1 MARIKIDLPETFPFS
16 IAIPV
21 RIQDVNYGNHVGND
35 AILSIMHEARIQFL
49 SSIGY
54 KELDH
59 EAGSGFIM
67 ADVAVAY
74 KGEGFHGDIFEVAI
88 AAGEFNAFGFELFYR
103 ITTNR
108 NAQTITIAEAK
119 TGMICFDYKLRKIA
133 KLPAHLKA
141 SLETGKQIPL

>member
-1 MARIKIDLPETFPFS
+1 MARIKIDLPAVFPFTLQV
-16 IAIPV
+16 PV
-21 RIQDVNYGNHVGND
+21 RIQDINYGNHVGND

-49 SSIGY
+49 NSIGY

-59 EAGSGFIM
+59 EAGKGLIM

-74 KGEGFHGDIFEVAI
+74 KGEGFHGDIFDVAI

-119 TGMICFDYKLRKIA
+119 TGMICFDYHLRKIA
-133 KLPAHLKA
+133 KLPADMKA
-141 SLETGKQIPL
+141 SLETGK

>member
-1 MARIKIDLPETFPFS
+1 MARIKIDLPAVFPFS
-16 IAIPV
+16 IQIPV
-21 RIQDVNYGNHVGND
+21 RIQDINYGNHVGND
-35 AILSIMHEARIQFL
+35 AILSIMHEARIQFIH
-49 SSIGY
+49 SIGY

-59 EAGSGFIM
+59 AAGTGLIM

-74 KGEGFHGDIFEVAI
+74 KGEGFHGDIFDVAI

-119 TGMICFDYKLRKIA
+119 TGMICFDYNLRKIA
-133 KLPAHLKA
+133 KLSADMKTR
-141 SLETGKQIPL
+141 LETGK